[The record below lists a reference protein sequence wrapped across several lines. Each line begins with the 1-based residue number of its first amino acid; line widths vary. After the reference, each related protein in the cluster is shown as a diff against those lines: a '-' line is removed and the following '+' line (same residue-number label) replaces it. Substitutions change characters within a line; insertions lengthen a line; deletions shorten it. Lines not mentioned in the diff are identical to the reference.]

1 VWICTLSS
9 SFSAARH
16 RGGSGGNSCGQQC
29 SEGAVVVIGG
39 RLLVDGVGGE
49 GPTTT
54 VVSVVAKMVGHT
66 LEPRLANNGDAM
78 LF

>member
-1 VWICTLSS
+1 
-9 SFSAARH
+9 
-16 RGGSGGNSCGQQC
+16 
-29 SEGAVVVIGG
+29 
-39 RLLVDGVGGE
+39 VDGVGGE